1 MHDEV
6 ARMPAAEES
15 RVARRPELLVICGP
29 TAAGKTALAVALAGE
44 LDLVVINADSRQI
57 YRGFDIGTAKP
68 SAAERRV
75 VPHQCIDLAGPATRF
90 TAYAWA
96 AAAEAAIAGARR
108 EGRIPVVVGGAGF
121 YIRALVHPV
130 SDEAPAGAERYAA
143 HYLVTDPGL
152 VLRERIAERAARML
166 DGGWAE
172 EVASLAAHVPPDAP
186 AWQASGYSAIRE
198 YVAGTIA
205 RDAALGRVAIATRQ
219 YAKRQRTWFRH
230 QLPAHRTTRLDPD
243 DTSAVRAAS
252 AWVRDHSGDPSGDRT
267 PRTTPFR
274 ERVPA

>member
-1 MHDEV
+1 MNNGV
-6 ARMPAAEES
+6 AAMS
-15 RVARRPELLVICGP
+15 GTDDSVVATRPELLVICGP
-29 TAAGKTALAVALAGE
+29 TAAGKTALAVALAAE

-68 SAAERRV
+68 TAEERQR
-75 VPHQCIDLAGPATRF
+75 VPHRCIDLAEPMTRF

-96 AAAEAAIAGARR
+96 AEAQEAIAGARR
-108 EGRIPVVVGGAGF
+108 DGRIAVVVGGAGF
-121 YIRALVHPV
+121 YIRALVHPA
-130 SDEAPAGAERYAA
+130 SDQAPAGADRYAT
-143 HYLVTDPGL
+143 HYLVTDPGS

-172 EVASLAAHVPPDAP
+172 EVASLATHVPHDAP
-186 AWQASGYSAIRE
+186 AWQASGYLAIRE
-198 YVAGTIA
+198 YVAGTIS
-205 RDAALGRVAIATRQ
+205 RDAALGRVVIATRQ

-243 DTSAVRAAS
+243 GASAVGAAA
-252 AWVRDHSGDPSGDRT
+252 AWVRDHSGDRR
-267 PRTTPFR
+267 PRTTQSM

>member
-1 MHDEV
+1 MNDRV
-6 ARMPAAEES
+6 AGMSAAEGS
-15 RVARRPELLVICGP
+15 AVATRPDLLVICGP
-29 TAAGKTALAVALAGE
+29 TAAGKTALVVALADE

-68 SAAERRV
+68 TKAERHR
-75 VPHQCIDLAGPATRF
+75 VPHRCIDLAEPETRF

-96 AAAEAAIAGARR
+96 AEAEEAIGGAHRD
-108 EGRIPVVVGGAGF
+108 GRIPIVVGGAGF

-130 SDEAPAGAERYAA
+130 SAQAPAGAERYSA
-143 HYLVTDPGL
+143 HYLVTDPGP

-172 EVASLAAHVPPDAP
+172 EVASLATHVPHDAP

-198 YVAGTIA
+198 YVAGTLS
-205 RDAALGRVAIATRQ
+205 RDAARARVVIATRQ

-243 DTSAVRAAS
+243 GTSAVRAAA
-252 AWVRDHSGDPSGDRT
+252 AWVRDHRGDRKA
-267 PRTTPFR
+267 RTMPSR

>member
-1 MHDEV
+1 MIDRAAVPSV
-6 ARMPAAEES
+6 AES
-15 RVARRPELLVICGP
+15 SETGPNLLVICGP
-29 TAAGKTALAVALAGE
+29 TAAGKTALAVTLAAE

-68 SAAERRV
+68 TAAECQR
-75 VPHQCIDLAGPATRF
+75 VPHRCIDLTEPVTRF

-96 AAAEAAIAGARR
+96 AAAEEAIATARR
-108 EGRIPVVVGGAGF
+108 DGRTPVVVGGAGF

-130 SDEAPAGAERYAA
+130 SDQAPAGAERYAA
-143 HYLVTDPGL
+143 HYLVTDPGP
-152 VLRERIAERAARML
+152 VLRERIADRAARML

-172 EVASLAAHVPPDAP
+172 EVASLATHVPDDAP
-186 AWQASGYSAIRE
+186 AWQASGYSAIRA

-205 RDAALGRVAIATRQ
+205 RDAALAQVVIATRQ

-243 DTSAVRAAS
+243 GASAVRAAVT
-252 AWVRDHSGDPSGDRT
+252 WLRDHSGERK
-267 PRTTPFR
+267 PRPTQSR
-274 ERVPA
+274 ERIPA

>member
-1 MHDEV
+1 MDDGV
-6 ARMPAAEES
+6 AGMSAAEDS
-15 RVARRPELLVICGP
+15 ADATRPGLLVICGP

-68 SAAERRV
+68 AAAERRR
-75 VPHQCIDLAGPATRF
+75 VPHRCIDLAEPVTRF

-96 AAAEAAIAGARR
+96 AEAEQAIAGARR
-108 EGRIPVVVGGAGF
+108 DGRIAVVVGGAGF
-121 YIRALVHPV
+121 YIRALAHPV
-130 SDEAPAGAERYAA
+130 SDQAPAGAERYAA
-143 HYLVTDPGL
+143 QYLVADPGP

-172 EVASLAAHVPPDAP
+172 EVASLAAHVPADAP

-198 YVAGTIA
+198 YVAGTIT
-205 RDAALGRVAIATRQ
+205 REAALGRVVIATRQ

-243 DTSAVRAAS
+243 DASAVRAAA
-252 AWVRDHSGDPSGDRT
+252 AWVREHTGDRAPQT
-267 PRTTPFR
+267 MQSR
-274 ERVPA
+274 ERIPA

>member
-6 ARMPAAEES
+6 AGMSGADDSA
-15 RVARRPELLVICGP
+15 VATPPELLVICGP
-29 TAAGKTALAVALAGE
+29 TAAGKTALAVALAAE

-68 SAAERRV
+68 TAAERRH
-75 VPHQCIDLAGPATRF
+75 VPHRCIDLAEPAVRY

-96 AAAEAAIAGARR
+96 AEAEEAMAAARR
-108 EGRIPVVVGGAGF
+108 DGRTAVVVGGAGF

-130 SDEAPAGAERYAA
+130 SDQAPAGAERYAA
-143 HYLVTDPGL
+143 HYLVTDPGP

-172 EVASLAAHVPPDAP
+172 EVASLATHVPHDAP
-186 AWQASGYSAIRE
+186 AWQASGYMAIRE
-198 YVAGTIA
+198 YVGGTIS
-205 RDAALGRVAIATRQ
+205 RDAALGRVVIATRQ

-230 QLPAHRTTRLDPD
+230 QLPAHRTMRLDPD
-243 DTSAVRAAS
+243 DASAVRTAA
-252 AWVRDHSGDPSGDRT
+252 AWVRDHSGDRR
-267 PRTTPFR
+267 PRPTQSR
-274 ERVPA
+274 KRVPA

>member
-1 MHDEV
+1 MND
-6 ARMPAAEES
+6 
-15 RVARRPELLVICGP
+15 RVAAMPVAEDSAVLTLPELLVICGP
-29 TAAGKTALAVALAGE
+29 TAAGKTALAVALGGE

-68 SAAERRV
+68 AAAERLR
-75 VPHQCIDLAGPATRF
+75 VPHRCIDLAEPVTRF

-96 AAAEAAIAGARR
+96 AAAGEAIASARR
-108 EGRIPVVVGGAGF
+108 DGRIAVVVGGAGF

-130 SDEAPAGAERYAA
+130 SDDAPAGAERYAA
-143 HYLVTDPGL
+143 QYLVTDPGP
-152 VLRERIAERAARML
+152 VLRARIAERAARML
-166 DGGWAE
+166 DGGWAD

-198 YVAGTIA
+198 YVAGTIT
-205 RDAALGRVAIATRQ
+205 REAALARVVIATRQ

-243 DTSAVRAAS
+243 DASAVRAAA
-252 AWVRDHSGDPSGDRT
+252 AWVREHSGNRPSQPT
-267 PRTTPFR
+267 QSR

>member
-1 MHDEV
+1 MNDGVTGTSAARGSLV
-6 ARMPAAEES
+6 AA
-15 RVARRPELLVICGP
+15 RPELLVICGP
-29 TAAGKTALAVALAGE
+29 TAAGKTGLVVALAGE

-68 SAAERRV
+68 TAAERQRV
-75 VPHQCIDLAGPATRF
+75 LHRCIDLAEPVTRF

-96 AAAEAAIAGARR
+96 AAAEEAIAGARR
-108 EGRIPVVVGGAGF
+108 DGRTAVVVGGAGF

-130 SDEAPAGAERYAA
+130 SDHAPAGAERYAV
-143 HYLVTDPGL
+143 HYLVTDPGP
-152 VLRERIAERAARML
+152 VLRERIAGRAARML

-172 EVASLAAHVPPDAP
+172 EVASLATHVPHDAP

-198 YVAGTIA
+198 YVAGTLS
-205 RDAALGRVAIATRQ
+205 RDAALGRVVIATRQ

-243 DTSAVRAAS
+243 GTSAVRAAA
-252 AWVRDHSGDPSGDRT
+252 AWVRDHGGDRRPSAT
-267 PRTTPFR
+267 QTR